1 MCFFPQFIINKKIGK
16 YSYDIETTC
25 GGCPECSSKKSRL
38 WSLRCSMEAKTSIG
52 FMCTLTYDEFE
63 RDKNGRIIGE
73 KKKDYSSM
81 TVSKRDCQLFIKRLR
96 KHFFGSE
103 KGNLKYMI
111 CAEYG
116 DRTGRPHYHAIIF
129 GIHFDDLIPYKK
141 SKRGN
146 QIYMSSTLTK
156 IWNNGICT
164 IDSVQLNSAI
174 AQYCTK
180 YCAKDSG
187 RAQDTF
193 MLFSRGIGREQ
204 LLKEFNG
211 KSYILEGREYPI
223 PRSIWHEVISN
234 RYNVD
239 FRYVNKPKDDIAFVC
254 GYYPRLYPSL
264 CPRFVSSHRVVNVD
278 LLSQY
283 FNSLDIVNSYNESVE
298 KRKYALYKKH
308 YDKQYREY
316 LAYWEKIAKRSEA
329 VRPKSVDRISSLD
342 NEKYFGYK
350 QFALKALNSY
360 NRGRPVVPPRSNA
373 VSFSAHE
380 EEKRYKHSNCGRM
393 YVQKYD
399 LHSYFQ
405 APFAVPPLVYKRQMT
420 PKKQTFM
427 EKVAERQNN
436 IEITPL
442 KCLQNPF
449 ELMYNNYVRQINIF
463 EV

>member
-1 MCFFPQFIINKKIGK
+1 MCFFPQYIINKKIGK
-16 YSYDIETTC
+16 YSYYIETEC

-81 TVSKRDCQLFIKRLR
+81 TVSKRDCQLFVKRLR
-96 KHFFGSE
+96 KYFFGSE
-103 KGNLKYMI
+103 KSNLKYMI

-116 DRTGRPHYHAIIF
+116 KRTGRPHYHAIIF

-187 RAQDTF
+187 RASDTF
-193 MLFSRGIGREQ
+193 MLFSHGIGREQ

-223 PRSIWHEVISN
+223 PRFIWHEVISN

-239 FRYVNKPKDDIAFVC
+239 FRYTNKPKDDIAFVR
-254 GYYPRLYPSL
+254 GYYNFLHPSF
-264 CPRFVSSHRVVNVD
+264 CPRFVSSRRVVNFD
-278 LLSQY
+278 LLSRY
-283 FNSLDIVNSYNESVE
+283 YNSLDIVNSYHQSVE
-298 KRKYALYKKH
+298 NRKYALYKKH
-308 YDKQYREY
+308 CDIQYREY
-316 LAYWEKIAKRSEA
+316 LAYWEKIAKRSE
-329 VRPKSVDRISSLD
+329 VIRPKAVDRILSLD

-350 QFALKALNSY
+350 QFALLALDSY
-360 NRGRPVVPPRSNA
+360 KRGRPVVPPRSNS
-373 VSFSAHE
+373 VSYSAHE
-380 EEKRYKHSNCGRM
+380 EEKRFRRVSVGRLLS
-393 YVQKYD
+393 QKSGLRVY
-399 LHSYFQ
+399 YQ
-405 APFAVPPLVYKRQMT
+405 TPFAVPPLVYKRQMT
-420 PKKQTFM
+420 PRKQTFM
-427 EKVAERQNN
+427 EKVIEKQKN
-436 IEITPL
+436 IKNTPL

-449 ELMYNNYVRQINIF
+449 ELMYNNYARQINIF